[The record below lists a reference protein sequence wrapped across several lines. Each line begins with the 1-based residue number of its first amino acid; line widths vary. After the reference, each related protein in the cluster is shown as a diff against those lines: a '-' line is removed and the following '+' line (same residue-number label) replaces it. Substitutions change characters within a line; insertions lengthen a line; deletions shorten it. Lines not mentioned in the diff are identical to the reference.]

1 MDYENKIANQ
11 TPSFRFNSGDPKPVC
26 NKCFKL
32 IPNPFR
38 STIFDTDSTTGR
50 STKMLYIFHYIG
62 TPHFILET
70 KSGRAAVYCSE
81 YCMKKH
87 NAKFTRKN

>member
-1 MDYENKIANQ
+1 MNYGNKIANQ
-11 TPSFRFNSGDPKPVC
+11 TPRFRFNSGDPKPTCSCC
-26 NKCFKL
+26 NKLMNNPTRQCIFTIDNFNQKHTL
-32 IPNPFR
+32 IV
-38 STIFDTDSTTGR
+38 
-50 STKMLYIFHYIG
+50 YHYVN

-87 NAKFTRKN
+87 NAKFTRK

>member
-11 TPSFRFNSGDPKPVC
+11 TPSFRFNSGDPKPICSCC
-26 NKCFKL
+26 NRL
-32 IPNPFR
+32 IDRPIKQL
-38 STIFDTDSTTGR
+38 IFTNDSKRQTHR
-50 STKMLYIFHYIG
+50 LICFHYVN

-87 NAKFTRKN
+87 NAKFTRK